1 MKTLYNHRGNK
12 GKKNT
17 MKITS
22 LSKVLFGV
30 IRKGEPTAKEV
41 AELAN
46 KFCKSNGR
54 YREVLSAEMLPKDVK
69 KTLNMLGISN
79 PSLMTGYNS
88 RSGSVVAGVR
98 VLDGRRT
105 VGHIAVGLDK
115 TKGSA
120 PILQFRGKVFDK
132 SKNEMAKLQFLM
144 NPNSPIDEATDV
156 ATFMAKRKG
165 NITVHSEIGD
175 SHYYDLMVNPERME
189 SVLGTTIPA
198 SKYGEKQLR
207 SMYQEIQS
215 ADYPSDIKRAGEKF
229 AGLFSAEARKKSVA
243 QAASVKPLKKAEVP
257 IAAQKTVKAEAFAKK
272 DIAKRAV
279 DDVIPKHEA
288 KAPVSKEIAAN
299 NGTGKKIAK
308 TISQSKVYK
317 VVSKSISEKYALGP
331 EVRKVSHS
339 EEPIHYGKHKVKRYL
354 YHMTS
359 EENYKKMLEDGRIR
373 TSEDFHLDSEGIFM
387 TELEN
392 LAKRW
397 RTAKEWNEIMPENKD
412 GVYLSLGLLK
422 QVSKDSK
429 NIVCLRIPTKY
440 MNHNALK
447 IRSQNKLV
455 NPEKEAFR
463 SHITYGAPAKDAN
476 LYKQRKEAIEYIY
489 EHDIPMNQVELVG
502 KAEVPQ
508 ISEESFLT
516 WSAGKQKDVV
526 KNFFLNLFKDQPEV
540 KGIETMM

>member
-1 MKTLYNHRGNK
+1 
-12 GKKNT
+12 

-22 LSKVLFGV
+22 LSKVLFRV

-144 NPNSPIDEATDV
+144 NPNSPIDEATDI
-156 ATFMAKRKG
+156 ATSMSKRKG

-175 SHYYDLMVNPERME
+175 SHYYDLMVNPERVE

-198 SKYGEKQLR
+198 SKYGEERLR
-207 SMYQEIQS
+207 SMYRHIQS
-215 ADYPSDIKRAGEKF
+215 ADYPSDIKHSGEKF
-229 AGLFSAEARKKSVA
+229 AGLFSPEARKESVA
-243 QAASVKPLKKAEVP
+243 QVALAKPLKKAEVP
-257 IAAQKTVKAEAFAKK
+257 IAAKKTIKEEIFAKK
-272 DIAKRAV
+272 DIVKRTV
-279 DDVIPKHEA
+279 DDTIPKHEA
-288 KAPVSKEIAAN
+288 KAPIITANKELVKKAASDVGQNKIYKGVSASFLK
-299 NGTGKKIAK
+299 
-308 TISQSKVYK
+308 
-317 VVSKSISEKYALGP
+317 KYALPPRVQETVHSGP
-331 EVRKVSHS
+331 PV
-339 EEPIHYGKHKVKRYL
+339 HYGKHKIKRYL

-373 TSEDFHLDSEGIFM
+373 TSEDFHFESKGIFM

-392 LAKRW
+392 LAKHW
-397 RTAKEWNEIMPENKD
+397 RTSKEWDELIPENKD
-412 GVYLSLGLLK
+412 GVFLSLGLLK
-422 QVSKDSK
+422 QVSKNSK
-429 NIVCLRIPTKY
+429 NVVCLRIPTGY
-440 MNHNALK
+440 MDHNSLK
-447 IRSQNKLV
+447 IRSQNKLC
-455 NPEKEAFR
+455 NRHLEKFKA
-463 SHITYGAPAKDAN
+463 HVVQGAPAKDAN

-489 EHDIPMNQVELVG
+489 QQDIPMDQVELVG
-502 KAEVPQ
+502 MAEVPQ
-508 ISEESFLT
+508 LSEESFIT
-516 WSAGKQKDVV
+516 WSAGKQKDVI
-526 KNFFLNLFKDQPEV
+526 KTFFLNLFKGQPEA
-540 KGIETMM
+540 KGIEAMI